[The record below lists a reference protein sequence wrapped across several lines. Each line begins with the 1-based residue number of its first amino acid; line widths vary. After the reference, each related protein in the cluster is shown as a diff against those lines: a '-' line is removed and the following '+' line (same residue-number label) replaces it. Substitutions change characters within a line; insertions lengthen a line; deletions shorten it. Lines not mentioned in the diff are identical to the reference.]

1 MIPLHASPLR
11 LIETIAVPTED
22 YVAKLKDLFCKTFEK
37 ENVIFTSD
45 GRNAIYLALKNIG
58 LKRTE
63 EILIP
68 GYVCDAVREA
78 IKPICRPVYVD
89 IDQRTFNIN
98 PERIESAVTENTKA
112 ILVAHLYGNPCNME
126 EIMDIA
132 NDRNLIIIE
141 DVAQALNGR
150 YNNKILGSFGD
161 FAMFSFRF
169 TKDITSFR
177 GGALLMNDKINENM
191 EHNSSYKAFFEL
203 FFTLSAMKLIRIIPS
218 MMYAPLRNRILIPF
232 FKESASKFN
241 ENDKTLSNY
250 QCYLLYQQIERMSE
264 IIDKRRGNAKYYS
277 ERLDD
282 VVVTPEETKNGGHTY
297 YRYTI
302 QTNKRDEMYD
312 YLLEHGIETSKMY
325 DYSLAPGNIC
335 SNSVRASRDN
345 LNIPVHHD
353 LSKED
358 LERVV
363 EAICDF
369 KEEK

>member
-1 MIPLHASPLR
+1 VIPLHASPLR